1 MTRRTLLSVAS
12 NYIIL
17 EPRLMDELS
26 SRREVSAHPR
36 SNKRPAC
43 SLASPC
49 SRADCRVHHAIMQ
62 AVGATCSRS
71 RCSGDGSTSPSLPIH
86 AHLHAHPARSPARSH
101 VHARSQSPTCRD
113 RSPSECWRVSA
124 DLLCSA
130 AVHMV
135 CVLTCVSCA
144 WCVWCV
150 SYVWWWCVSYVWC
163 ACCRCG
169 VRSVPKAQV
178 LTSAS

>member
-86 AHLHAHPARSPARSH
+86 AHLHAHPARSPARSPERSPACSHAHSHACSPARSH
-101 VHARSQSPTCRD
+101 VHAHSHLHVETAHPQN
-113 RSPSECWRVSA
+113 A
-124 DLLCSA
+124 
-130 AVHMV
+130 
-135 CVLTCVSCA
+135 
-144 WCVWCV
+144 
-150 SYVWWWCVSYVWC
+150 
-163 ACCRCG
+163 G
-169 VRSVPKAQV
+169 G
-178 LTSAS
+178 

>member
-1 MTRRTLLSVAS
+1 
-12 NYIIL
+12 
-17 EPRLMDELS
+17 MDELS

-86 AHLHAHPARSPARSH
+86 AHLHAHPAPHAH
-101 VHARSQSPTCRD
+101 LHAHLNAHLHAHMHTHMHAHLHAHMCTLTCARSQSPTCRD

-150 SYVWWWCVSYVWC
+150 SYVWCVVC
-163 ACCRCG
+163 
-169 VRSVPKAQV
+169 V
-178 LTSAS
+178 LCVV